1 MKKIYTIAL
10 LITGMAI
17 GAYAGWDKIAKAAG
31 HLSEREVK
39 PQLRTIRTDYSVPA
53 IATLADASVTAGTAG
68 VIHSRTVNGL
78 SGGVLTAAVPTIQGP
93 YPAKL
98 KVKLIDPSADSTL
111 VCTAVTIYGRNQFGQ
126 SISETVALPN
136 ETEVKTTKVFEF
148 VSSYS
153 GTGCTGGTAA
163 EDVIRVRVSNE
174 VGLPFPIT
182 SENALLSVCVY
193 DLSAVATLCYA
204 QATFVTDLTAM
215 SLDFDNGLVTLAVSD
230 RMIFGIRPPAG
241 L

>member
-1 MKKIYTIAL
+1 MKKIYAIAL
-10 LITGMAI
+10 LITGMTV
-17 GAYAGWDKIAKAAG
+17 GVIAARDQIATAAG
-31 HLSEREVK
+31 HIGIGEVK
-39 PQLRTIRTDYSVPA
+39 PYLRTAFNRHSVPA

-78 SGGVLTAAVPTIQGP
+78 SGGALTAVAPTIQGP

-98 KVKLIDPSADSTL
+98 KIKLIDPTADSTL

-126 SISETVALPN
+126 YISETVAVPN

-148 VSSYS
+148 VTSYS

-163 EDVIRVRVSNE
+163 EDVIRIRTSNE

-204 QATFVTDLTAM
+204 QATFVTDLVA
-215 SLDFDNGLVTLAVSD
+215 SSVDYDNGLVTLAVSD
-230 RMIFGIRPPAG
+230 IMIFGVRAPTG